1 MLDTNGSR
9 PTGIEKNMKLKKLTV
24 HIITAYLS
32 TVGGTK
38 SKDILRH
45 NDNVCY
51 AEEEEDNGIYLNTII
66 IKLNFTKKDLQIH
79 FVKAKGCRLVNI
91 LYCHLST

>member
-1 MLDTNGSR
+1 M
-9 PTGIEKNMKLKKLTV
+9 
-24 HIITAYLS
+24 
-32 TVGGTK
+32 GGTK

-51 AEEEEDNGIYLNTII
+51 AEEEEEDNGIYLNTII

-79 FVKAKGCRLVNI
+79 FVKVKGCRLVNI
-91 LYCHLST
+91 LYYRLST